1 MSIADITSVMDI
13 FCELEKSSDS
23 TESAESYLIDALDL
37 LSAEVLFWWNVRWT
51 KVNPAYYSA
60 EYNSYFIRH

>member
-37 LSAEVLFWWNVRWT
+37 LSAEVLVECAVDKGKSRLLLCR
-51 KVNPAYYSA
+51 
-60 EYNSYFIRH
+60 I